1 MFLKTH
7 QLVPK
12 FHIPDHFQVGHKT
25 VHSARMSPPLA
36 WFGPSYPTQPN
47 SSKPAKRSQSQ
58 QAGRRTQDLKG
69 KGWRKPKRSVNILHF
84 CVQWK
89 RRHLDGAVDVNGGWG
104 MGLGAGGDVTT
115 GNPSQKRVSQ
125 SPEGLFEMGR
135 HSIELRPRQAFH
147 FSLSRLQWQFV
158 INSASYRPELVK
170 CMKNA
175 TEKCRHRK

>member
-115 GNPSQKRVSQ
+115 GESIAETGFAVTRRTIWNGAPLHRAEA
-125 SPEGLFEMGR
+125 SP
-135 HSIELRPRQAFH
+135 
-147 FSLSRLQWQFV
+147 SLSLFL
-158 INSASYRPELVK
+158 IAPPMTICHKFSKL
-170 CMKNA
+170 
-175 TEKCRHRK
+175 